1 MLTLN
6 PQPLL
11 QENATDEEAPENDD
25 EVHATDEQAPGD
37 TVMNEVA
44 DESEMQQSS
53 TRADLP
59 APSAPPAPSAQPV
72 AINES
77 DQEAPVGMDMPDAEE
92 IEKISTG
99 GKFALF
105 MAQVCLSFF
114 F

>member
-1 MLTLN
+1 M
-6 PQPLL
+6 QPLL
-11 QENATDEEAPENDD
+11 QENATDEQAPENDD
-25 EVHATDEQAPGD
+25 EAHATDEQAPGD

-53 TRADLP
+53 TSADLP

-77 DQEAPVGMDMPDAEE
+77 DQEAPVHMDIPDAAGAFQ
-92 IEKISTG
+92 IEKIEEISTG

-105 MAQVCLSFF
+105 MAQVLN
-114 F
+114 